1 MASKLWTKEEI
12 SCPVCLNTLTE
23 PTTLPCG
30 HNFCLDCIRKCW
42 DESGSISSRSNA
54 VSCCPYCRETF
65 RLRPTLTKNSIL
77 EKMVEK
83 LKTTL
88 LDTSP
93 GYPYDGPED
102 VVCDVCT
109 LLGSRRKA
117 KAVRACRE
125 CKLSYCQ
132 SHLRAHLDILLLQK
146 HTLVGVVV
154 KELQLEKL
162 CPQHD
167 KLLDMYCRLERRCI
181 CSLCAVEEHK
191 SHQTVSAETER
202 AKKQAL
208 LAVEQIKSNSKLQ
221 MKEELLTQLGEAAG
235 SLKGFAQAA
244 VEVSDMIFVELIH
257 SLEKRRAEVRDSIK
271 DREKTLAAQ
280 AARAETRLRQDITTL
295 QRRNSDLEKLA
306 QTQDSI
312 LFLQRWQP
320 ISLLPDREP
329 SVISERHSFG
339 AVTSIIT
346 EFKELLKDMN
356 VDFLEKI
363 KQAVA
368 NVDILESPVPMTK
381 PQGRQVRRAH
391 SECQPMPPVPLQKA
405 WSISRDFTFG
415 IPKTRPDFL
424 HYAFQ
429 LTLDTDTAHRNLC
442 FSDQNR
448 KVTLVKSRGQSWTR
462 SRLPKT
468 FDFWEQVLCW
478 EGLTGARYYWEA
490 DWRGKGVFIGVTYES
505 IQRGGR
511 GLACGLGYNVKS
523 WSLQCSDTSYS
534 AWHDNIET
542 KITAK
547 VSSPRIGV
555 YLDHK
560 AGTLSFYSISD
571 SSMILL
577 HSFLS
582 EDFSEPLYPGF
593 GVGLQSSLILCQ
605 LGRQRQLRT

>member
-1 MASKLWTKEEI
+1 MASNLWTREDI
-12 SCPVCLNTLTE
+12 SCPVCLYILTD

-30 HNFCLDCIRKCW
+30 HNFCIDCIRKCW
-42 DESGSISSRSNA
+42 DESGSSSSSNK

-65 RLRPTLTKNSIL
+65 SRRPTLTKNSML

-83 LKTTL
+83 LKKTTL
-88 LDTSP
+88 LDTPP
-93 GYPYDGPED
+93 GYPYAGPED

-109 LLGSRRKA
+109 LLEAGRKA

-132 SHLRAHLDILLLQK
+132 SHLRAHLDIPLLQQ
-146 HTLVGVVV
+146 HTLVGLVV

-162 CPQHD
+162 CPQHN
-167 KLLDMYCRLERRCI
+167 KPLDMYCRLEMKCI

-191 SHQTVSAETER
+191 SHKTVSAETER
-202 AKKQAL
+202 VKQQAL
-208 LAVEQIKSNSKLQ
+208 LAVEQRKSNGKLQ
-221 MKEELLTQLGEAAG
+221 MREELLTHLGEAAG
-235 SLKGFAQAA
+235 SLK
-244 VEVSDMIFVELIH
+244 
-257 SLEKRRAEVRDSIK
+257 
-271 DREKTLAAQ
+271 
-280 AARAETRLRQDITTL
+280 
-295 QRRNSDLEKLA
+295 
-306 QTQDSI
+306 
-312 LFLQRWQP
+312 RWQP
-320 ISLLPDREP
+320 INLLPYREP

-339 AVTSIIT
+339 VVTSIIT
-346 EFKELLKDMN
+346 EFKELLEDMN
-356 VDFLEKI
+356 VDLLEKI
-363 KQAVA
+363 EQAVA
-368 NVDILESPVPMTK
+368 NVYILESPVPMTK

-391 SECQPMPPVPLQKA
+391 SECQPMPPVPLRRA
-405 WSISRDFTFG
+405 WSMNRDIIFG
-415 IPKTRPDFL
+415 IPKTRSDFL
-424 HYAFQ
+424 HYACQ
-429 LTLDTDTAHRNLC
+429 LTLDPDTAHRNLC

-448 KVTLVKSRGQSWTR
+448 KVTLVKSRTR

-505 IQRGGR
+505 IQRKGR
-511 GLACGLGYNVKS
+511 GLECGLGYNVKS
-523 WSLQCSDTSYS
+523 WSLQCSDTNYS

-542 KITAK
+542 KIAAK
-547 VSSPRIGV
+547 ISSPRIAV

-571 SSMILL
+571 SMILL

-593 GVGLQSSLILCQ
+593 GVGVQSSLKLCE
-605 LGRQRQLRT
+605 LERQ

>member
-1 MASKLWTKEEI
+1 MASNLWTREDI
-12 SCPVCLNTLTE
+12 SCPVCLYILTD

-30 HNFCLDCIRKCW
+30 HNFCIDCIRKCW
-42 DESGSISSRSNA
+42 DESGSSSSSNK

-65 RLRPTLTKNSIL
+65 SRRPTLTKNSML

-83 LKTTL
+83 LKKTTL
-88 LDTSP
+88 LDTPP
-93 GYPYDGPED
+93 GYPYAGPED

-109 LLGSRRKA
+109 LLEAGRKA

-132 SHLRAHLDILLLQK
+132 SHLRAHLDIPLLQQ
-146 HTLVGVVV
+146 HTLVGLVV
-154 KELQLEKL
+154 KELQLEKQ
-162 CPQHD
+162 CPQHN
-167 KLLDMYCRLERRCI
+167 KPLDMYCRLEMKCI

-191 SHQTVSAETER
+191 SHKTVSAETER
-202 AKKQAL
+202 VKQQAL
-208 LAVEQIKSNSKLQ
+208 LAVEQRKSNGKLQ
-221 MKEELLTQLGEAAG
+221 MRVELLTHLGEAAG
-235 SLKGFAQAA
+235 SLKGSAQAA
-244 VEVSDMIFVELIH
+244 VELNDMIFVELIH

-280 AARAETRLRQDITTL
+280 AASAETRLRQDITTL

-320 ISLLPDREP
+320 INLLPYREP

-339 AVTSIIT
+339 VVTSIIT
-346 EFKELLKDMN
+346 EFKELLEDMN
-356 VDFLEKI
+356 VDLLEKI
-363 KQAVA
+363 EQAVA
-368 NVDILESPVPMTK
+368 NVYILESPVPMTK

-391 SECQPMPPVPLQKA
+391 SECQPMPQVPLRRA
-405 WSISRDFTFG
+405 WSMNRDIIFG
-415 IPKTRPDFL
+415 IPKTRSDFL
-424 HYAFQ
+424 HYACQ
-429 LTLDTDTAHRNLC
+429 LTLDPDTAHRNLC

-448 KVTLVKSRGQSWTR
+448 KVTLVKSRTR

-505 IQRGGR
+505 IQRKGR
-511 GLACGLGYNVKS
+511 GLECGLGYNVKS
-523 WSLQCSDTSYS
+523 WSLQCSDTNYS

-542 KITAK
+542 KIAAK
-547 VSSPRIGV
+547 ISSPRIAV

-593 GVGLQSSLILCQ
+593 GVGVQSSLKLCE
-605 LGRQRQLRT
+605 LERQ